1 MTGGRPRPVN
11 PVKTTTTT
19 TKLTPT
25 YLKVNDGVVSLQ
37 EISSSPV
44 LFSEGSTRFDI
55 GQGGAG
61 TCWFLSTV
69 ANISEHKELLNQV
82 GISTSIPAAAA
93 ASGISSPELSVSIG
107 IELQAKVYDI
117 LSAWRKDAGKRGLN
131 CE

>member
-1 MTGGRPRPVN
+1 M
-11 PVKTTTTT
+11 
-19 TKLTPT
+19 PT
-25 YLKVNDGVVSLQ
+25 VNDDVVSFQ

-44 LFSEGSTRFDI
+44 LFSGGSTRFDI

-69 ANISEHKELLNQV
+69 ANISECKELLNQV
-82 GISTSIPAAAA
+82 GINTSIPAA

-117 LSAWRKDAGKRGLN
+117 LSPWRKGAGKRGLE